1 MPESFTFYA
10 MIWLAIAILTM
21 IIEAIVPGL
30 VTIWFSLG
38 ALIALAAAALHA
50 SLPIQIVVFLV
61 FSLGSLLLT
70 RPLAM
75 RFVNKRTVPTNAD
88 SIIGK
93 EAIVTQSVD
102 FTKGLGRVIVAG
114 KDWSA
119 KPEMD
124 TDVFKKGEV
133 VEVVRIEGAKVIVKR
148 KKTAEVSGESE
159 K

>member
-10 MIWLAIAILTM
+10 MIWLAISILTM

-75 RFVNKRTVPTNAD
+75 RFVNKRTVATNAD

-148 KKTAEVSGESE
+148 KKTAEEAVEQKE
-159 K
+159 